1 MNSFIT
7 YLIATTVSLGIFYG
21 AFAMLLRKEPLFR
34 FNRIYLLS
42 AMLFSYIFPLII
54 FIPKE
59 IIPQI
64 LNSTA
69 SGLVYSITLAP
80 VEITATASN
89 NPSIFSLL
97 GYLYLAGLIFFAIRL
112 FIRVMS
118 IYKLGNQSERT
129 QSNETN
135 ILWSNADIPPFSF
148 FGAMYLPANLKDTP
162 QINEIIRHE
171 QVHINSRHSYDI
183 ILLQLFQTMFWFNPF
198 IPLIEKSLREI
209 HEFEADKAVINS
221 GTDPVAYTRI
231 LFGQDKAAQ
240 AIILGNNFN
249 YSLIKRR
256 LTMFYKKSTRF
267 ARLKAAVVLPLAL
280 CTVMFYTVACNQSP
294 NKTTET
300 AITPDAPAQQSVA
313 VQPNDTT
320 PPPPPPPPPPP
331 SATSKSDV
339 APPPPPPPLSERTN
353 SHDPVFT
360 IVKPMPQFPGG
371 ADALIEYMK
380 KNVIYPNKAKEKGV
394 QGTVYV
400 SFIVEK
406 DGSVSNVNILKG
418 IGGECDEEAL
428 RVVKEMPK
436 WKPGLYKGKP
446 ARVQFT
452 MPIYFKLN

>member
-7 YLIATTVSLGIFYG
+7 YLIATTVSLSIFYF
-21 AFAMLLRKEPLFR
+21 AFVMLLRKEPLFR

-64 LNSTA
+64 LNSSA
-69 SGLVYSITLAP
+69 SGLLYSITLAP
-80 VEITATASN
+80 VEITANARN
-89 NPSIFSLL
+89 NPSVFSML
-97 GYLYLAGLIFFAIRL
+97 GYFYAAGLMFFAIRL

-118 IYKLGNQSERT
+118 IYKLGNRSERT
-129 QSNETN
+129 QSNETI
-135 ILWSNADIPPFSF
+135 ILWSNSDIPPFSF
-148 FGAMYLPANLKDTP
+148 FGAMYLPADLKDTP

-183 ILLQLFQTMFWFNPF
+183 IILQLFQTVFWFNPF

-267 ARLKAAVVLPLAL
+267 ARLKAAVVLPLAV
-280 CTVMFYTVACNQSP
+280 CTVMFYTVACN
-294 NKTTET
+294 KTPQQTGSGTYDTIMMGSEKVILLKNLAGDST
-300 AITPDAPAQQSVA
+300 ALLPIPIS
-313 VQPNDTT
+313 
-320 PPPPPPPPPPP
+320 
-331 SATSKSDV
+331 
-339 APPPPPPPLSERTN
+339 PPLALRQALALDLLN
-353 SHDPVFT
+353 SKDPVFT
-360 IVKPMPQFPGG
+360 SVETLPEFPGG
-371 ADALIEYMK
+371 EEARSKYLN
-380 KNVIYPNKAKEKGV
+380 KNVKYPEEAKKRGLEGEV
-394 QGTVYV
+394 FV
-400 SFIVEK
+400 SFLIEK
-406 DGSVSNVNILKG
+406 DGSISNPVILKATG
-418 IGGECDEEAL
+418 NGFDQEAM
-428 RVVKEMPK
+428 RVINDMPK
-436 WKPGLYKGKP
+436 WKPGLQNGKP
-446 ARVQFT
+446 VRVRLN
-452 MPIYFKLN
+452 MPIYFKLK